1 MTPLG
6 IYIHIPFCLSK
17 CAYCDFYSRTGA
29 KGEYDEYA
37 AAITKHIAEA
47 QMRDSAYLVDSIYF
61 GGGTPT
67 AIGERNLIKILS
79 AVGKSFNVAEDCE
92 ITVEANPNT
101 ITVRGL
107 KKLRRAGVNRIS
119 FGMQSSDS
127 AELRCLGRTHTF
139 SDVERA
145 VEAARSAK
153 ITNISLD
160 LMYGIPLQTLE
171 SWLNS
176 LDAALS
182 LSPTHISCYSLKLEA
197 GTPLAERPETLDLPS
212 DDVQADM
219 YLAAVARLSDEGFIQ
234 YEISNFAR
242 EGFPSRHN
250 KKYWNLGEY
259 WGFGPSAH
267 SLIGKKRFSYIRD
280 TSRYVHAIS
289 KGDEVIDKIDTIN
302 TAERAG
308 EYVMLMLRTTEGISP
323 EVLEKRYLTYFDEM
337 EKVLLSYHKTGH
349 TDFDGLSWRLT
360 PEGFLISNR
369 IIGDVLDALESSK
382 RVVTP
387 INGYVRKER

>member
-6 IYIHIPFCLSK
+6 IYIHIPFCASK
-17 CAYCDFYSRTGA
+17 CAYCDFYSRLGT
-29 KGEYDEYA
+29 KGEFDEYTA
-37 AAITKHIAEA
+37 TIVRHITEA
-47 QMRDSAYLVDSIYF
+47 QMRGSEYIVDSIFF

-79 AVGKSFNVAEDCE
+79 AVMKSFHVSEDCE
-92 ITVEANPNT
+92 ITVEANPNSVT
-101 ITVRGL
+101 ARAL
-107 KKLRRAGVNRIS
+107 KRLRRAGVNRIS
-119 FGMQSSDS
+119 FGMQSSS
-127 AELRCLGRTHTF
+127 GAELRCLGRTHTF
-139 SDVERA
+139 ADVERA
-145 VEAARSAK
+145 VFLARGAK

-160 LMYGIPLQTLE
+160 LMYGLPSQTLDT
-171 SWLNS
+171 WLNS

-182 LSPTHISCYSLKLEA
+182 LLPTHISCYSLKLEE

-242 EGFPSRHN
+242 EGFSCRHN

-280 TSRYVHAIS
+280 TSRYINAIS
-289 KGDEVIDKIDTIN
+289 EGDEVIDKIDTIN

-308 EYVMLMLRTTEGISP
+308 EYVMLMLRTSEGISP
-323 EVLEKRYLTYFDEM
+323 EVIQKRYLTYFDEM
-337 EKVLLSYHKTGH
+337 EKVLLNYHKSGH
-349 TDFDGLSWRLT
+349 AEFDGLAWRLT
-360 PEGFLISNR
+360 AEGFLISNR
-369 IIGDVLDALESSK
+369 IIGDLLDALESSK

-387 INGYVRKER
+387 INGYIRKDR

>member
-17 CAYCDFYSRTGA
+17 CAYCDFYSRQGT
-29 KGEYDEYA
+29 KGEFDEYA
-37 AAITKHIAEA
+37 SAIARHITEA
-47 QMRDSAYLVDSIYF
+47 QMRDSDYLVDSIYF

-67 AIGERNLIKILS
+67 AIGERNLIKILT
-79 AVGKSFNVAEDCE
+79 AVMRNFHVSDDCE
-92 ITVEANPNT
+92 ITVEANPNSVT
-101 ITVRGL
+101 ARGL

-127 AELRCLGRTHTF
+127 SELRCLGRTHTF
-139 SDVERA
+139 SDVEHA
-145 VEAARSAK
+145 VAAAKAAK

-160 LMYGIPLQTLE
+160 LMYGIPFQTVD

-176 LDAALS
+176 LDAALA
-182 LSPTHISCYSLKLEA
+182 LSPTHISCYSLKLEE
-197 GTPLAERPETLDLPS
+197 GTPLADRPEMLDLPS
-212 DDVQADM
+212 DDTQADM
-219 YLAAVARLSDEGFIQ
+219 YLAAVARLADEGFIQ

-242 EGFPSRHN
+242 EGFSSRHN

-280 TSRYVHAIS
+280 ISRYINAIS
-289 KGDEVIDKIDTIN
+289 EGDEVVDKIDTIN

-323 EVLEKRYLTYFDEM
+323 EVLEKKYLTYFDNM
-337 EKVLLSYHKTGH
+337 EKVLLGYHKTGH
-349 TDFDGLSWRLT
+349 TDFNGVTWRLT

-387 INGYVRKER
+387 INGYIRKER